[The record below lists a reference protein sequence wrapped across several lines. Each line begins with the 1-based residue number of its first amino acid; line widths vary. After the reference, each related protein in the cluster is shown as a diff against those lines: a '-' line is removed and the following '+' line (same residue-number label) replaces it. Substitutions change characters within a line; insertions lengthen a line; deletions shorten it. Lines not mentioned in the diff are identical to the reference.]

1 MIIVIYHFRE
11 WLQCYGKKEK
21 IVDANGRTFWYDN
34 NPKTDP

>member
-1 MIIVIYHFRE
+1 MIIVIYLFRE
-11 WLQCYGKKEK
+11 WLQCYGKKEN